1 MVTEQN
7 VGASVPLVL
16 DGLNHHD
23 SRQARYWEN
32 VPESLETESGE
43 AHILGRSKP
52 GRFPDWEKNRG
63 TFCLSPHSAS
73 PHSVPAFPGAPRR
86 MSVQGHQELL
96 DEKIQNLANRA
107 HEYNQKC
114 GGGDPFG
121 GGAAASV
128 PSASPS
134 TAPSICPGVKL
145 GLIVVGGAIIVG
157 GTVILC
163 PECLALAPAFAF

>member
-1 MVTEQN
+1 
-7 VGASVPLVL
+7 
-16 DGLNHHD
+16 
-23 SRQARYWEN
+23 
-32 VPESLETESGE
+32 
-43 AHILGRSKP
+43 
-52 GRFPDWEKNRG
+52 
-63 TFCLSPHSAS
+63 
-73 PHSVPAFPGAPRR
+73 